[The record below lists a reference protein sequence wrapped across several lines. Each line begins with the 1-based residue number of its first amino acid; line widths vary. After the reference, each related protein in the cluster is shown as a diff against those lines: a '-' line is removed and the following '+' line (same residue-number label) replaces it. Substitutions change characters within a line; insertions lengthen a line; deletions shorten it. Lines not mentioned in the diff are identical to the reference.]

1 VGDDMEASAGRG
13 IDDRHDVR
21 IIERRTPAIQRKAT
35 RRDAAWSKA
44 MPGDVTQPKLACI
57 TE

>member
-21 IIERRTPAIQRKAT
+21 IIQRRTPAIQRKTT

-44 MPGDVTQPKLACI
+44 MPGDVTQP
-57 TE
+57 